1 MTTPDTFQGK
11 LSIEA
16 SFNWDN
22 WNPFFPFATAEISI
36 TQTLAEEEL
45 QLDSINLD
53 FLPGGTFTLWLE
65 GAN

>member
-1 MTTPDTFQGK
+1 MPIPDIFQGK

-22 WNPFFPFATAEISI
+22 WSIFLPFATAELSI
-36 TQTLAEEEL
+36 THTLAEEESK
-45 QLDSINLD
+45 LDPINLD
-53 FLPGGTFTLWLE
+53 FLPGGTFTLWLD

>member
-1 MTTPDTFQGK
+1 MTTPDTFEGK

-22 WNPFFPFATAEISI
+22 WSLFFPFATAEISI
-36 TQTLAEEEL
+36 THTLAEEEL
-45 QLDSINLD
+45 QLDPINLD
-53 FLPGGTFTLWLE
+53 FLPGGTFTLWLD